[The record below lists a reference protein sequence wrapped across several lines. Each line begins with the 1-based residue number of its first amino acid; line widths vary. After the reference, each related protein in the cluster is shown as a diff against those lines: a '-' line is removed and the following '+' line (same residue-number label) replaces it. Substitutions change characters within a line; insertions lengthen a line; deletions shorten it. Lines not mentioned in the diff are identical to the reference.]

1 MNETLKTT
9 EDIVSIE
16 DAQAARWLGRVL
28 APARAHNADGP
39 SDEAID
45 RIRMRVMGEPA
56 RRQKRTL
63 AA

>member
-1 MNETLKTT
+1 MNETTTTT
-9 EDIVSIE
+9 EQITSIE
-16 DAQAARWLGRVL
+16 DIAAARWLRRVL

-39 SDEAID
+39 TDAAID
-45 RIRMRVMGEPA
+45 RIRTRVMGEPA

>member
-1 MNETLKTT
+1 MNETLTT
-9 EDIVSIE
+9 NDQITTLEDV
-16 DAQAARWLGRVL
+16 AAARWLGRVL
-28 APARAHNADGP
+28 APARAHYADGP

-45 RIRMRVMGEPA
+45 RIRMRVTGEPG